1 MAKFTRHFEK
11 MNCCRCRF
19 RGLWHYYAFPE
30 FLLTL
35 FVSRE
40 TTIPLT
46 FIKKCIGFNLK
57 KDDYCL
63 SRAFLHKFANGFSR
77 DDLWKLCCFIRE
89 KALDRG
95 IIFLGW
101 YYFISKCIA
110 IKLKKGC
117 HQRPLFFRGFLH

>member
-1 MAKFTRHFEK
+1 MTNFVRTFEK
-11 MNCCRCRF
+11 VGCRAV
-19 RGLWHYYAFPE
+19 GVVTEVHDITTHFPE

-40 TTIPLT
+40 NTIPLT

-77 DDLWKLCCFIRE
+77 EDL
-89 KALDRG
+89 
-95 IIFLGW
+95 
-101 YYFISKCIA
+101 
-110 IKLKKGC
+110 
-117 HQRPLFFRGFLH
+117 